1 MSGIKPSICKFYNRK
16 TFITEI
22 LNVTTHPPPPSPSHE
37 VVQSEG
43 RKRDKGDGGEIRR
56 GSEGLFPFSLPG
68 CFGLP
73 NPVFQEVKS
82 NQKSSSCPIMY
93 FALILCQSRERTQ
106 ERKRQKDGER
116 LETTLRVEAKWLS
129 PFVSKDV
136 PSHFI
141 LLRVCSLIANIFFCV
156 L

>member
-1 MSGIKPSICKFYNRK
+1 MSGIKPSICEFYNRK

-43 RKRDKGDGGEIRR
+43 RKRDKGEGGEIRR
-56 GSEGLFPFSLPG
+56 GSEGLVLFSLPG

-106 ERKRQKDGER
+106 ERKREKDEGR
-116 LETTLRVEAKWLS
+116 LETTPQVDAKWLR
-129 PFVSKDV
+129 PFVQRCTIPFYLTFEYV
-136 PSHFI
+136 HT
-141 LLRVCSLIANIFFCV
+141 
-156 L
+156 